1 MRVLIKVSIAVTLAL
16 SVIIASYA
24 AGFGTHWWLNKDNP
38 TAEEVEYFTVFWEA
52 WHILERDFYGQLPT
66 AQQMTYGAI
75 RGVLA
80 TLDDPYTTF
89 VEPKPR
95 RLEKDDL
102 RGSFGGIGAWVS
114 KREDGAIVLK
124 PMEGKPARRAG
135 ILEGDVVIKV
145 DDQEI
150 TPDMSLEDVILL
162 IRGPIGTLVKLTIS
176 RAGHP
181 EPLVFEITREKV
193 ETPTVTW
200 RLLDEDQGLGYV
212 SISLFTERTDKEL
225 ETALED
231 LKAKGATHLILDLRN
246 NSGGLLQTAINVA
259 SQFIPDGIVLYEQ
272 RRDQEEK
279 SYPVRRGGKATDIP
293 LVVLVNAGTASASE
307 IVAGAIQ
314 DSGRGIL
321 IGENTFGK
329 GSVQLVYDLSDQSSL
344 HVTVAH
350 WLTPNRHEI
359 TGNGLT
365 PDIVVPLTEED
376 RAQGKDPQ
384 LDRAIAYFN
393 TRAMHNS
400 WDREA
405 GNRDFAGIKEGAQAY
420 K

>member
-1 MRVLIKVSIAVTLAL
+1 MRILVKVSIAVILAF
-16 SVIIASYA
+16 SVMTASYA
-24 AGFGTHWWLNKDNP
+24 AGYGTHWWLNKDNP
-38 TAEEVEYFTVFWEA
+38 TAEEAEQFTVFWEA
-52 WHILERDFYGQLPT
+52 WQILGRDFYGQLPT

-75 RGVLA
+75 RGVLT
-80 TLDDPYTTF
+80 TLGDPYTIF

-95 RLEKDDL
+95 QLEKDDL

-124 PMEGKPARRAG
+124 PMEDKPAQRAG
-135 ILEGDVVIKV
+135 ILEGDVVTKV

-150 TPDMSLEDVILL
+150 TLDMPLEDVILL
-162 IRGPIGTLVKLTIS
+162 IRGPVGTVVKLTIS
-176 RAGHP
+176 RAGQP

-193 ETPTVTW
+193 ETPTVNW
-200 RLLDEDQGLGYV
+200 RLLDESRGLGYV
-212 SISLFTERTDKEL
+212 SISLFTERTNQEL
-225 ETALED
+225 ETALKE
-231 LKAKGATHLILDLRN
+231 LKAQEMTRLVLDLRN
-246 NSGGLLQTAINVA
+246 NSGGLLETSIDVS
-259 SQFIPDGIVLYEQ
+259 SQFIPDGIILYEQ
-272 RRDQEEK
+272 RRDQKEK
-279 SYPVRRGGKATDIP
+279 SYPVRGGGKATDIP

-321 IGENTFGK
+321 IGESTFGK

-350 WLTPNRHEI
+350 WFTPNRHEI

-376 RAQGKDPQ
+376 RAQNRDPQ
-384 LDRAIAYFN
+384 LDRAIAYFS
-393 TRAMHNS
+393 TNS
-400 WDREA
+400 TSR
-405 GNRDFAGIKEGAQAY
+405 
-420 K
+420 

>member
-1 MRVLIKVSIAVTLAL
+1 MRTLIKIFIALTLAF
-16 SVIIASYA
+16 SVMTVSYA
-24 AGFGTHWWLNKDNP
+24 AGYGTHWWLNKDNP
-38 TAEEVEYFTVFWEA
+38 TTEEIEPFTVFWEA
-52 WHILERDFYGQLPT
+52 WHILERDFYSQLPT

-75 RGVLA
+75 RGVLT
-80 TLDDPYTTF
+80 TLDDPYTIF

-124 PMEGKPARRAG
+124 PMEDKPAQRAG
-135 ILEGDVVIKV
+135 ILEGDVVTKV
-145 DDQEI
+145 DDQELA
-150 TPDMSLEDVILL
+150 PDMSLDDVILL
-162 IRGPIGTLVKLTIS
+162 IRGPIGSVVKLTIS
-176 RAGHP
+176 RAGNP

-200 RLLDEDQGLGYV
+200 RLLDEGRGLGYV
-212 SISLFTERTDKEL
+212 SISLFTERTNKEL
-225 ETALED
+225 EAALKD
-231 LKAKGATHLILDLRN
+231 LKAQGATRLILDLRN
-246 NSGGLLQTAINVA
+246 NSGGLLQTAIDVA
-259 SQFIPDGIVLYEQ
+259 GQFLSDGVVLYEQ

-279 SYPVRRGGKATDIP
+279 SYPVRPGGKATDIP

-314 DSGRGIL
+314 DSDRGIL
-321 IGENTFGK
+321 IGESTFGK
-329 GSVQLVYDLSDQSSL
+329 GSVQLVYDLSDESSL

-350 WLTPNRHEI
+350 WFTPNRHEI
-359 TGNGLT
+359 TGNGLA

-376 RAQGKDPQ
+376 HAQGKDPQ

-393 TRAMHNS
+393 TS
-400 WDREA
+400 GTE
-405 GNRDFAGIKEGAQAY
+405 E
-420 K
+420 

>member
-1 MRVLIKVSIAVTLAL
+1 MRALIRILIAVILAF
-16 SVIIASYA
+16 SVITASYA
-24 AGFGTHWWLNKDNP
+24 AGFGTHWWLNKDSP
-38 TAEEVEYFTVFWEA
+38 TTEEADHFTVFWEA
-52 WHILERDFYGQLPT
+52 WHLLERDFYGQLPT

-75 RGVLA
+75 RGVLT
-80 TLDDPYTTF
+80 TLDDPYTAF

-124 PMEGKPARRAG
+124 PMDDKPAQRVG
-135 ILEGDVVIKV
+135 ILEGDIVIQV

-150 TPDMSLEDVILL
+150 TSDMPLEDVILL
-162 IRGPIGTLVKLTIS
+162 IRGPVGSVVKLTIS
-176 RAGHP
+176 RADYP
-181 EPLVFEITREKV
+181 EPLVFETTREKV

-200 RLLDEDQGLGYV
+200 RLLDEGRGLGYV

-225 ETALED
+225 ETALKE
-231 LKAKGATHLILDLRN
+231 LNAQGITHLILDLRN
-246 NSGGLLQTAINVA
+246 NSGGLLQTSIDVA
-259 SQFIPDGIVLYEQ
+259 SQFLSDGLVLYEQ

-279 SYPVRRGGKATDIP
+279 SYSVRQGGKATDIP

-314 DSGRGIL
+314 DSDRGIL

-350 WLTPNRHEI
+350 WFTPNRHEI

-365 PDIVVPLTEED
+365 PNIVVPLTEED

-393 TRAMHNS
+393 TN
-400 WDREA
+400 DR
-405 GNRDFAGIKEGAQAY
+405 
-420 K
+420 

>member
-1 MRVLIKVSIAVTLAL
+1 MRTLVKVSIAIALAF
-16 SVIIASYA
+16 SVMTASYA
-24 AGFGTHWWLNKDNP
+24 AGYGTHWWLNNQDNP
-38 TAEEVEYFTVFWEA
+38 TTEEADQLAVFWEA
-52 WHILERDFYGQLPT
+52 WHILEKDFYGQLPT

-75 RGVLA
+75 RGVLT
-80 TLDDPYTTF
+80 TLSDPYTTF

-114 KREDGAIVLK
+114 KLEDGAIVLK
-124 PMEGKPARRAG
+124 PMEDKPAQRAG
-135 ILEGDVVIKV
+135 ILEGDVVIQV

-162 IRGPIGTLVKLTIS
+162 IRGPVGTVVKLTIS
-176 RAGHP
+176 RADYP

-193 ETPTVTW
+193 ETPTVAW
-200 RLLDEDQGLGYV
+200 RLLDEDGLGYV

-225 ETALED
+225 ETALQD
-231 LKAKGATHLILDLRN
+231 LKAQGATRLIVDLRN
-246 NSGGLLQTAINVA
+246 NSGGLLQTAIDVA
-259 SQFIPDGIVLYEQ
+259 SQFLPDGVVLYEQ

-307 IVAGAIQ
+307 IVAGAIR
-314 DSGRGIL
+314 DSDRGIL
-321 IGENTFGK
+321 VGESTFGK
-329 GSVQLVYDLSDQSSL
+329 GSVQLVYDLSDESSL

-350 WLTPNRHEI
+350 WFTPDRHEI
-359 TGNGLT
+359 TGNGLA

-384 LDRAIAYFN
+384 LDRAIAYFKQ
-393 TRAMHNS
+393 TDS
-400 WDREA
+400 
-405 GNRDFAGIKEGAQAY
+405 
-420 K
+420 

>member
-1 MRVLIKVSIAVTLAL
+1 MRTLIKVSIAVVLAF
-16 SVIIASYA
+16 SVITASYA
-24 AGFGTHWWLNKDNP
+24 AGYGTHWWLNKDNP
-38 TAEEVEYFTVFWEA
+38 TTEQADQLTVFWEA

-75 RGVLA
+75 RGVLT
-80 TLDDPYTTF
+80 TLGDPYTIF

-95 RLEKDDL
+95 QLEKDDL

-124 PMEGKPARRAG
+124 PMEDKPAQQAG
-135 ILEGDVVIKV
+135 ILEGDVVIQV

-150 TPDMSLEDVILL
+150 SPDMSLEDVILL
-162 IRGPIGTLVKLTIS
+162 IRGPVGSIVKLTIS
-176 RAGHP
+176 RADYP

-193 ETPTVTW
+193 ETPTVSW
-200 RLLDEDQGLGYV
+200 RLLDEGQGLGYV
-212 SISLFTERTDKEL
+212 SVSLFTERTNKEL
-225 ETALED
+225 DTALKD
-231 LKAKGATHLILDLRN
+231 LKAQEATRLILDLRN
-246 NSGGLLQTAINVA
+246 NSGGLLETSIDVA

-279 SYPVRRGGKATDIP
+279 SYPARRGGKATDIP

-321 IGENTFGK
+321 IGESTFGK

-350 WLTPNRHEI
+350 WFTPNRHEI

-365 PDIVVPLTEED
+365 PNIVVPLTEED
-376 RAQGKDPQ
+376 HAQDRDPQ

-393 TRAMHNS
+393 T
-400 WDREA
+400 DR
-405 GNRDFAGIKEGAQAY
+405 
-420 K
+420 

>member
-1 MRVLIKVSIAVTLAL
+1 MRTLIRVSIAFVLAF
-16 SVIIASYA
+16 SVITASYA
-24 AGFGTHWWLNKDNP
+24 AGYGTHWWLNKDTP
-38 TAEEVEYFTVFWEA
+38 TTEQADQFTVFWEA
-52 WHILERDFYGQLPT
+52 WHILEKDFYGQLPT

-75 RGVLA
+75 RGVLT
-80 TLDDPYTTF
+80 TLGDPYTIF

-124 PMEGKPARRAG
+124 PMEDKPAQQAG
-135 ILEGDVVIKV
+135 ILEGDVVIQV

-150 TPDMSLEDVILL
+150 SPDMSLEDVILF
-162 IRGPIGTLVKLTIS
+162 IRGPVGSMVKLTIS
-176 RAGHP
+176 RTDYP

-193 ETPTVTW
+193 ETPTVSW

-212 SISLFTERTDKEL
+212 SISLFTERTNDEL
-225 ETALED
+225 DTALKD
-231 LKAKGATHLILDLRN
+231 LKAQEATRLILDLRN
-246 NSGGLLQTAINVA
+246 NSGGLLETSIDVA

-279 SYPVRRGGKATDIP
+279 SYPARRGGKATDIP

-350 WLTPNRHEI
+350 WFTPDRHEI

-376 RAQGKDPQ
+376 HAQDRDPQ

-393 TRAMHNS
+393 T
-400 WDREA
+400 DR
-405 GNRDFAGIKEGAQAY
+405 
-420 K
+420 

>member
-1 MRVLIKVSIAVTLAL
+1 MRTLVKISIAVTLAL
-16 SVIIASYA
+16 SVVTASYA
-24 AGFGTHWWLNKDNP
+24 AGYGTHWWLNKDNNP
-38 TAEEVEYFTVFWEA
+38 TTEADHFTVFWEA
-52 WHILERDFYGQLPT
+52 WHIVEKDFYGQLPT

-75 RGVLA
+75 RGVLT
-80 TLDDPYTTF
+80 TLDDPYTIF

-124 PMEGKPARRAG
+124 PMEDKPAQRAG

-150 TPDMSLEDVILL
+150 TPDMPLDDVILL
-162 IRGPIGTLVKLTIS
+162 IRGPVGSVVKLTIS
-176 RAGHP
+176 RADYP

-193 ETPTVTW
+193 ETPTVNW
-200 RLLDEDQGLGYV
+200 RLLDEGQGLGYV

-225 ETALED
+225 EIALKD
-231 LKAKGATHLILDLRN
+231 LKAQGATRLILDLRN
-246 NSGGLLQTAINVA
+246 NSGGLLQTAIDVA
-259 SQFIPDGIVLYEQ
+259 SQFLSDGVVLYEQ
-272 RRDQEEK
+272 RRDQEEQ
-279 SYPVRRGGKATDIP
+279 SYPVRRGGNATDIP
-293 LVVLVNAGTASASE
+293 PVVLINAGTASASE

-314 DSGRGIL
+314 DSGRGVL
-321 IGENTFGK
+321 IGESTFGK

-350 WLTPNRHEI
+350 WFTPNRHEI
-359 TGNGLT
+359 TGNGLS
-365 PDIVVPLTEED
+365 PDIVVTLTEED
-376 RAQGKDPQ
+376 HAQAKDTQ

-393 TRAMHNS
+393 DNA
-400 WDREA
+400 
-405 GNRDFAGIKEGAQAY
+405 K
-420 K
+420 

>member
-1 MRVLIKVSIAVTLAL
+1 MRTLIKVSIAIVLTF
-16 SVIIASYA
+16 SVITASYA
-24 AGFGTHWWLNKDNP
+24 AGYGTHWWLSKDNP
-38 TAEEVEYFTVFWEA
+38 TTEQADQFTVFWEA
-52 WHILERDFYGQLPT
+52 WHILEKDFYGQLPT

-75 RGVLA
+75 RGVLT
-80 TLDDPYTTF
+80 TLDDPYTIF

-95 RLEKDDL
+95 QLERDDL

-124 PMEGKPARRAG
+124 PMEDKPAQRAG
-135 ILEGDVVIKV
+135 ILEGDVVIQV

-150 TPDMSLEDVILL
+150 TPDMPLEDVILL
-162 IRGPIGTLVKLTIS
+162 IRGPVGSVVKLTIS
-176 RAGHP
+176 RADYP

-193 ETPTVTW
+193 ETPTVSW
-200 RLLDEDQGLGYV
+200 RLLDEGQGLGYV
-212 SISLFTERTDKEL
+212 SISLFSERTNEEL
-225 ETALED
+225 ETALKD
-231 LKAKGATHLILDLRN
+231 LKAQEATRLILDLRN
-246 NSGGLLQTAINVA
+246 NSGGLLETSIDVA

-279 SYPVRRGGKATDIP
+279 SYPARRGGKATDIP

-314 DSGRGIL
+314 GSGRGIL
-321 IGENTFGK
+321 IGESTFGK

-350 WLTPNRHEI
+350 WFTPNQHEI

-365 PDIVVPLTEED
+365 PDIVVQLTEED
-376 RAQGKDPQ
+376 HAQDRDPQ

-393 TRAMHNS
+393 T
-400 WDREA
+400 E
-405 GNRDFAGIKEGAQAY
+405 
-420 K
+420 

>member
-1 MRVLIKVSIAVTLAL
+1 MRTLIKISIAVVLAF
-16 SVIIASYA
+16 SVITVSYA
-24 AGFGTHWWLNKDNP
+24 AGYGTHWWLNKDNP
-38 TAEEVEYFTVFWEA
+38 TTEQADQFTVFWEA
-52 WHILERDFYGQLPT
+52 WHILEKDFYGQLPT

-75 RGVLA
+75 RGVLT
-80 TLDDPYTTF
+80 TLDDPYTIF

-95 RLEKDDL
+95 RLERDDL

-124 PMEGKPARRAG
+124 PMEDKPAQRAG
-135 ILEGDVVIKV
+135 ILEGDVVIQV

-162 IRGPIGTLVKLTIS
+162 IRGPVGSMVKLTIS
-176 RAGHP
+176 RADYP

-193 ETPTVTW
+193 DTPTVSW
-200 RLLDEDQGLGYV
+200 RLLDEGQGLGYV

-225 ETALED
+225 ETALKD
-231 LKAKGATHLILDLRN
+231 LKAQEATRLILDLRN
-246 NSGGLLQTAINVA
+246 NSGGLLETSINVA

-279 SYPVRRGGKATDIP
+279 SYPARRGGKATDIP

-321 IGENTFGK
+321 IGESTFGK
-329 GSVQLVYDLSDQSSL
+329 GSVQLVYDLGDQSSL

-350 WLTPNRHEI
+350 WFTPNRHEI

-376 RAQGKDPQ
+376 HAQDRDPQ
-384 LDRAIAYFN
+384 LDRAVAYFN
-393 TRAMHNS
+393 T
-400 WDREA
+400 DR
-405 GNRDFAGIKEGAQAY
+405 
-420 K
+420 

>member
-1 MRVLIKVSIAVTLAL
+1 MRTLIKISIAIVLAF
-16 SVIIASYA
+16 SVMTASYA
-24 AGFGTHWWLNKDNP
+24 AGYGTHWWLNNQDSP
-38 TAEEVEYFTVFWEA
+38 TTEEAGQFTVFWEA
-52 WHILERDFYGQLPT
+52 WHILEKDFYDQLPT
-66 AQQMTYGAI
+66 AEQMTYGAI

-80 TLDDPYTTF
+80 TLGDPYTIF

-95 RLEKDDL
+95 RLERDDL

-124 PMEGKPARRAG
+124 PMEDKPAQRAG
-135 ILEGDVVIKV
+135 ILEGDVVTQV

-162 IRGPIGTLVKLTIS
+162 IRGPIGSVVKLTIS

-181 EPLVFEITREKV
+181 ESLVFEIAREKV

-200 RLLDEDQGLGYV
+200 RLLDEGQGLGYV

-225 ETALED
+225 VTALKD
-231 LKAKGATHLILDLRN
+231 LEAQGATRLILDLRN
-246 NSGGLLQTAINVA
+246 NNGGLLQTAIDVT
-259 SQFIPDGIVLYEQ
+259 SQFLSDGVVLYEQ

-279 SYPVRRGGKATDIP
+279 SYSVQRGGKATDTP

-314 DSGRGIL
+314 DSGRGVL
-321 IGENTFGK
+321 IGESTFGK

-350 WLTPNRHEI
+350 WFTPNRHEI

-365 PDIVVPLTEED
+365 PDFVVPLTEED

-393 TRAMHNS
+393 TSR
-400 WDREA
+400 
-405 GNRDFAGIKEGAQAY
+405 
-420 K
+420 

>member
-1 MRVLIKVSIAVTLAL
+1 MRTLIKVSIAVVLAF
-16 SVIIASYA
+16 SVITASYA
-24 AGFGTHWWLNKDNP
+24 AGYGTHWWLNKDNP
-38 TAEEVEYFTVFWEA
+38 TTEQADQFTVFWEA
-52 WHILERDFYGQLPT
+52 WHILEKDFYGQLPT

-75 RGVLA
+75 RGVLT
-80 TLDDPYTTF
+80 TLGDPYTIF

-95 RLEKDDL
+95 QLEKDDL

-124 PMEGKPARRAG
+124 PMEDKPAQRAG
-135 ILEGDVVIKV
+135 ILEGDVVIQV

-150 TPDMSLEDVILL
+150 TPDMSLEDMILL
-162 IRGPIGTLVKLTIS
+162 IRGPVGSMVKLTIS
-176 RAGHP
+176 RADYP

-193 ETPTVTW
+193 DTPTVSW
-200 RLLDEDQGLGYV
+200 RLLDEGQGLGYV
-212 SISLFTERTDKEL
+212 SISLFTERTNEEL
-225 ETALED
+225 ETALKD
-231 LKAKGATHLILDLRN
+231 LKAQEATRLILDLRN
-246 NSGGLLQTAINVA
+246 NSGGLLETSIDVA

-279 SYPVRRGGKATDIP
+279 SYPARRGGEATDIS

-321 IGENTFGK
+321 IGESTFGK

-350 WLTPNRHEI
+350 WFTPNRHEI

-376 RAQGKDPQ
+376 HAQDRDPQ

-393 TRAMHNS
+393 I
-400 WDREA
+400 DR
-405 GNRDFAGIKEGAQAY
+405 
-420 K
+420 

>member
-1 MRVLIKVSIAVTLAL
+1 MRTLIKISIALAL
-16 SVIIASYA
+16 AFSVITASYA
-24 AGFGTHWWLNKDNP
+24 AGYGTHWWLNKDSP
-38 TAEEVEYFTVFWEA
+38 TTEEIEHFTVFWEA
-52 WHILERDFYGQLPT
+52 WHILEKDFYSQLPT

-80 TLDDPYTTF
+80 TLNDPYTIF

-114 KREDGAIVLK
+114 KHEDGAIVLK
-124 PMEGKPARRAG
+124 PMEDKPAQRAG

-145 DDQEI
+145 DDQEV

-162 IRGPIGTLVKLTIS
+162 IRGPIGSVVRLTIS

-181 EPLVFEITREKV
+181 ESLVFEITREKV

-200 RLLDEDQGLGYV
+200 RLLDESRGLGYI

-225 ETALED
+225 ETALKD
-231 LKAKGATHLILDLRN
+231 LKTQGATHLIVDLRSN
-246 NSGGLLQTAINVA
+246 NGGLLETAIDVT
-259 SQFIPDGIVLYEQ
+259 SQFLSDGIVLYEQ

-314 DSGRGIL
+314 DSDRGIL
-321 IGENTFGK
+321 IGESTFGK

-350 WLTPNRHEI
+350 WFTPKRHEI

-384 LDRAIAYFN
+384 LERAIAYFN
-393 TRAMHNS
+393 N
-400 WDREA
+400 
-405 GNRDFAGIKEGAQAY
+405 
-420 K
+420 

>member
-1 MRVLIKVSIAVTLAL
+1 MRTLMKVFIAVMLAL
-16 SVIIASYA
+16 SVVTASYA
-24 AGFGTHWWLNKDNP
+24 AGFGTHWWLNKDSP
-38 TAEEVEYFTVFWEA
+38 TTEEADQFTVFWEA
-52 WHILERDFYGQLPT
+52 WHLLEKDFYGQLPT
-66 AQQMTYGAI
+66 AQQMTYAAI

-80 TLDDPYTTF
+80 TLGDPYTIF

-95 RLEKDDL
+95 QLEKDDL

-114 KREDGAIVLK
+114 KGEDGAIVLK
-124 PMEGKPARRAG
+124 PMEDKPAQRAG

-150 TPDMSLEDVILL
+150 TPDMPLDDVILL
-162 IRGPIGTLVKLTIS
+162 IRGPVGSVVKLTIS
-176 RAGHP
+176 RAAYP

-193 ETPTVTW
+193 ETPTVNW
-200 RLLDEDQGLGYV
+200 RLLDEGQGLGYV

-225 ETALED
+225 ETALKD
-231 LKAKGATHLILDLRN
+231 LKAQGATRLILDLRN
-246 NSGGLLQTAINVA
+246 NSGGLLQTAIDVA
-259 SQFIPDGIVLYEQ
+259 SQFLSDGVVLYEQ

-279 SYPVRRGGKATDIP
+279 SYPVRRGGNATDIP

-314 DSGRGIL
+314 DSGRGVL
-321 IGENTFGK
+321 IGESTFGK

-350 WLTPNRHEI
+350 WFTPNRHEI
-359 TGNGLT
+359 TGNGLS
-365 PDIVVPLTEED
+365 PDIVVTLTEED
-376 RAQGKDPQ
+376 HAQAKDTQ

-393 TRAMHNS
+393 DNA
-400 WDREA
+400 
-405 GNRDFAGIKEGAQAY
+405 K
-420 K
+420 

>member
-1 MRVLIKVSIAVTLAL
+1 MRTLVKISIAVILAF
-16 SVIIASYA
+16 SVITGSYA
-24 AGFGTHWWLNKDNP
+24 AGYGTHWWLNNQDRP
-38 TAEEVEYFTVFWEA
+38 TTEEADHFTVFWEA
-52 WHILERDFYGQLPT
+52 WHILEKDFYGQLPT

-75 RGVLA
+75 RGVLT

-95 RLEKDDL
+95 QLEKDDL

-124 PMEGKPARRAG
+124 PMEDKPAQRAG
-135 ILEGDVVIKV
+135 VLEGDIAIQV

-150 TPDMSLEDVILL
+150 TPDMPLEDVILL
-162 IRGPIGTLVKLTIS
+162 IRGPVGSVVTLTIS
-176 RAGHP
+176 RTGHP

-200 RLLDEDQGLGYV
+200 RLLDEGQGLGYV

-225 ETALED
+225 EAALKD
-231 LKAKGATHLILDLRN
+231 LKAQGATRLILDLRN
-246 NSGGLLQTAINVA
+246 NSGGLLQTAIDVA
-259 SQFIPDGIVLYEQ
+259 SQFLPDGIVLYEQ
-272 RRDQEEK
+272 RRDQQEEK
-279 SYPVRRGGKATDIP
+279 SYPVRRGGEATDIP

-314 DSGRGIL
+314 DLGRGVL
-321 IGENTFGK
+321 VGESTFGK

-350 WLTPNRHEI
+350 WFTPDRHQI
-359 TGNGLT
+359 TGNGLA
-365 PDIVVPLTEED
+365 PDIVVQLTEED

-384 LDRAIAYFN
+384 LDGAIAYFN
-393 TRAMHNS
+393 N
-400 WDREA
+400 
-405 GNRDFAGIKEGAQAY
+405 N
-420 K
+420 

>member
-1 MRVLIKVSIAVTLAL
+1 MRTLIKVSIAVVLAF
-16 SVIIASYA
+16 SVITASYA

-38 TAEEVEYFTVFWEA
+38 TTGQADQFTVFWEA
-52 WHILERDFYGQLPT
+52 WHILEGDFYGQLPT

-75 RGVLA
+75 RGVLS
-80 TLDDPYTTF
+80 TLDDPYTIF
-89 VEPKPR
+89 VEPEPR

-124 PMEGKPARRAG
+124 PMEDKPAQRAG
-135 ILEGDVVIKV
+135 ILEGDVVIQV

-162 IRGPIGTLVKLTIS
+162 IRGPVGSVIRLTIS
-176 RAGHP
+176 RADYP

-193 ETPTVTW
+193 ETPTVSW
-200 RLLDEDQGLGYV
+200 RLLDEGRGLGYV
-212 SISLFTERTDKEL
+212 SVSLFTERTNEELEMALKEL
-225 ETALED
+225 
-231 LKAKGATHLILDLRN
+231 KAQEVTRLVLDLRN
-246 NSGGLLQTAINVA
+246 NSGGLLETSIDVA
-259 SQFIPDGIVLYEQ
+259 SQFIPDGVVLYEQ

-279 SYPVRRGGKATDIP
+279 SYPARRGGKATDIP

-321 IGENTFGK
+321 IGESTFGK

-350 WLTPNRHEI
+350 WFTPNRHEI

-376 RAQGKDPQ
+376 RAQDRDPQ

-393 TRAMHNS
+393 T
-400 WDREA
+400 DR
-405 GNRDFAGIKEGAQAY
+405 
-420 K
+420 

>member
-1 MRVLIKVSIAVTLAL
+1 MRALIRILIAVILAF
-16 SVIIASYA
+16 SVITASYA
-24 AGFGTHWWLNKDNP
+24 AGFGTHWWLNKDSP
-38 TAEEVEYFTVFWEA
+38 TTEEADHFTVFWEA
-52 WHILERDFYGQLPT
+52 WHLLERDFYGQLPT
-66 AQQMTYGAI
+66 PQQLTYGAI
-75 RGVLA
+75 RGVLT

-114 KREDGAIVLK
+114 KLEDGAIVLK
-124 PMEGKPARRAG
+124 PMDDKPAQRVG
-135 ILEGDVVIKV
+135 ILEGDIVIQV

-162 IRGPIGTLVKLTIS
+162 IRGPVGSVVKLTIS
-176 RAGHP
+176 RADYP

-200 RLLDEDQGLGYV
+200 RLLDEGRGLGYV

-225 ETALED
+225 ETALKE
-231 LKAKGATHLILDLRN
+231 LNAQGITHLVLDLRN
-246 NSGGLLQTAINVA
+246 NSGGLLQTAIDVA
-259 SQFIPDGIVLYEQ
+259 SQFLPDGLVLYEQ

-279 SYPVRRGGKATDIP
+279 SYSVRQGGKATDIP

-314 DSGRGIL
+314 DSDRGIL
-321 IGENTFGK
+321 VGENTFGK

-350 WLTPNRHEI
+350 WFTPNRHEI

-384 LDRAIAYFN
+384 LDRAITYFN
-393 TRAMHNS
+393 TNDS
-400 WDREA
+400 
-405 GNRDFAGIKEGAQAY
+405 
-420 K
+420 

>member
-1 MRVLIKVSIAVTLAL
+1 MRTLVKILIALTLAL
-16 SVIIASYA
+16 SMMTASYA
-24 AGFGTHWWLNKDNP
+24 AGFGTHWWLNKQDCP
-38 TAEEVEYFTVFWEA
+38 TTGETDQFAVFWEA
-52 WHILERDFYGQLPT
+52 WHILERDFYSQLPT

-80 TLDDPYTTF
+80 TLDDPYTIF

-95 RLEKDDL
+95 RLERDDL
-102 RGSFGGIGAWVS
+102 RGSFGVIGAWVS
-114 KREDGAIVLK
+114 KHEDGAIVLK
-124 PMEGKPARRAG
+124 PMEDKPAQRAG
-135 ILEGDVVIKV
+135 ILEGDAVIQV

-162 IRGPIGTLVKLTIS
+162 IRGPVGSVVKLTIS
-176 RAGHP
+176 RAGHS

-200 RLLDEDQGLGYV
+200 RLLDEGQGLAYV

-225 ETALED
+225 VTALED
-231 LKAKGATHLILDLRN
+231 LKAQGATRLILDLRN
-246 NSGGLLQTAINVA
+246 NNGGLLQTAIDVT
-259 SQFIPDGIVLYEQ
+259 SQFLSDGVVLHEQ

-279 SYPVRRGGKATDIP
+279 SYPVRRGGKATDTP

-314 DSGRGIL
+314 DSGRGVL
-321 IGENTFGK
+321 IGESTFGK

-350 WLTPNRHEI
+350 WFTPNRYEI

-365 PDIVVPLTEED
+365 PDFVVPLTEED

-393 TRAMHNS
+393 TDQFVAQFLSRWS
-400 WDREA
+400 EGRVRERERQVR
-405 GNRDFAGIKEGAQAY
+405 GC
-420 K
+420 

>member
-1 MRVLIKVSIAVTLAL
+1 MRTFVKILIAVTLAL
-16 SVIIASYA
+16 SVITASYA
-24 AGFGTHWWLNKDNP
+24 AGFGTHWWLNKDSP
-38 TAEEVEYFTVFWEA
+38 TTEEAGQFTVFWEA
-52 WHILERDFYGQLPT
+52 WHILEKDFYSQLPT

-75 RGVLA
+75 RGVLT
-80 TLDDPYTTF
+80 TLDDPYTIF

-95 RLEKDDL
+95 RLERDDL

-124 PMEGKPARRAG
+124 PMEDKPAQRAG
-135 ILEGDVVIKV
+135 VLDGDVVIKV

-150 TPDMSLEDVILL
+150 TPDMSLDDVILL
-162 IRGPIGTLVKLTIS
+162 IRGPVGAVVRLTIS
-176 RAGHP
+176 RAGYP
-181 EPLVFEITREKV
+181 EPLVLEITREKV

-200 RLLDEDQGLGYV
+200 RLLDEEGLGYI
-212 SISLFTERTDKEL
+212 SISLFTERTNEEL
-225 ETALED
+225 ETALKD
-231 LKAKGATHLILDLRN
+231 LKAQGITHLILDLRN
-246 NSGGLLQTAINVA
+246 NSGGLLETSINVA
-259 SQFIPDGIVLYEQ
+259 SQFLSDGVVLYEQ

-314 DSGRGIL
+314 DSGRGVL
-321 IGENTFGK
+321 IGESTFGK

-350 WLTPNRHEI
+350 WFTPGRHEI

-365 PDIVVPLTEED
+365 PDTVVPLTEED

-384 LDRAIAYFN
+384 LDHAIVYFSTN
-393 TRAMHNS
+393 NA
-400 WDREA
+400 
-405 GNRDFAGIKEGAQAY
+405 EG

>member
-1 MRVLIKVSIAVTLAL
+1 MRTLVKIFIALTLVF
-16 SVIIASYA
+16 SVITASYA
-24 AGFGTHWWLNKDNP
+24 AGFGTHWWLNNNQDCP
-38 TAEEVEYFTVFWEA
+38 TVEEVDHFAVFWEA
-52 WHILERDFYGQLPT
+52 WHLLEKDFYGQLPP

-75 RGVLA
+75 RGVLT
-80 TLDDPYTTF
+80 TLDDPYTIF

-95 RLEKDDL
+95 QLEKDDL

-114 KREDGAIVLK
+114 KHEDGAIVLK
-124 PMEGKPARRAG
+124 PMEDKPAQRAG

-150 TPDMSLEDVILL
+150 TPDMPLDDVILL
-162 IRGPIGTLVKLTIS
+162 IRGPIGSVVKLTIS

-181 EPLVFEITREKV
+181 EPLVFEIIREKV
-193 ETPTVTW
+193 ETPTVAW
-200 RLLDEDQGLGYV
+200 RLLDKDQELGYV
-212 SISLFTERTDKEL
+212 SISLFTERTNKEL
-225 ETALED
+225 DAALKD
-231 LKAKGATHLILDLRN
+231 LKAQGTTRLILDLRN
-246 NSGGLLQTAINVA
+246 NSGGLLETAIDVS
-259 SQFIPDGIVLYEQ
+259 SQFISDGVVLYEQ

-279 SYPVRRGGKATDIP
+279 PYPARRGGKATDIS

-321 IGENTFGK
+321 IGESTFGK

-350 WLTPNRHEI
+350 WFTPNRHEI
-359 TGNGLT
+359 TGNGLS

-376 RAQGKDPQ
+376 RTQGRDPQ
-384 LDRAIAYFN
+384 LDHAIAHFN
-393 TRAMHNS
+393 TN
-400 WDREA
+400 
-405 GNRDFAGIKEGAQAY
+405 
-420 K
+420 

>member
-1 MRVLIKVSIAVTLAL
+1 MRTLIKVSIAVVLAF
-16 SVIIASYA
+16 SVITASYA
-24 AGFGTHWWLNKDNP
+24 AGYGTHWWLNKDNP
-38 TAEEVEYFTVFWEA
+38 TTEQADQLTVFWEA

-75 RGVLA
+75 RGVLT
-80 TLDDPYTTF
+80 TLGDPYTIF

-95 RLEKDDL
+95 QLEKDDL

-114 KREDGAIVLK
+114 KREDGAIFLK
-124 PMEGKPARRAG
+124 PMEDKPAQRAG
-135 ILEGDVVIKV
+135 ILEGDVVIQV

-150 TPDMSLEDVILL
+150 SPGMPLEDVILL
-162 IRGPIGTLVKLTIS
+162 IRGPIGSKVKLTIS
-176 RAGHP
+176 RADYP

-193 ETPTVTW
+193 ETPTVSW
-200 RLLDEDQGLGYV
+200 RFLDEGQGLGYV
-212 SISLFTERTDKEL
+212 SISLFTERTNKEL
-225 ETALED
+225 ETALKD
-231 LKAKGATHLILDLRN
+231 LKAQEATHLILDLRN
-246 NSGGLLQTAINVA
+246 NSGGLLETSIDVA

-272 RRDQEEK
+272 RRGQQEEK
-279 SYPVRRGGKATDIP
+279 SYPARRGGKATDIP

-350 WLTPNRHEI
+350 WFTPDRHEI

-376 RAQGKDPQ
+376 HAQDRDPQ

-393 TRAMHNS
+393 T
-400 WDREA
+400 DR
-405 GNRDFAGIKEGAQAY
+405 
-420 K
+420 

>member
-1 MRVLIKVSIAVTLAL
+1 MRTLIKISIAFALAF
-16 SVIIASYA
+16 SVMTASYA
-24 AGFGTHWWLNKDNP
+24 AGYGTHWWLNKDNNP
-38 TAEEVEYFTVFWEA
+38 TTEEADHFTVFWEA
-52 WHILERDFYGQLPT
+52 WHILEEDFYSQLPT

-75 RGVLA
+75 RGVLT
-80 TLDDPYTTF
+80 TLDDPYTVF

-114 KREDGAIVLK
+114 KREDGAIALK
-124 PMEGKPARRAG
+124 PMEDKPAQRAG
-135 ILEGDVVIKV
+135 ILEGDVVIQV

-150 TPDMSLEDVILL
+150 TPDMPLEDVILL
-162 IRGPIGTLVKLTIS
+162 IRGPIGTVVKLTIS

-200 RLLDEDQGLGYV
+200 RLLDEGQGLGYV

-225 ETALED
+225 ETALKD
-231 LKAKGATHLILDLRN
+231 LKTQGATHLILDLRN
-246 NSGGLLQTAINVA
+246 NSGGLLETAVDVA
-259 SQFIPDGIVLYEQ
+259 SQFIPDGIILYEQ

-307 IVAGAIQ
+307 IVAGAVQ
-314 DSGRGIL
+314 DSERGIL
-321 IGENTFGK
+321 IGESTFGK

-350 WLTPNRHEI
+350 WFTPNRHQI

-365 PDIVVPLTEED
+365 PDIVVQLTEED
-376 RAQGKDPQ
+376 RAQDKDPQ

-393 TRAMHNS
+393 T
-400 WDREA
+400 
-405 GNRDFAGIKEGAQAY
+405 NR
-420 K
+420 

>member
-1 MRVLIKVSIAVTLAL
+1 MRTLVKIFIAVTLAL
-16 SVIIASYA
+16 SVMTASYA
-24 AGFGTHWWLNKDNP
+24 AGFGTHWWLNKDSP
-38 TAEEVEYFTVFWEA
+38 TTEEADQFTVFWEA
-52 WHILERDFYGQLPT
+52 WHLLERDFYGQLPT
-66 AQQMTYGAI
+66 FQQMTYGAI
-75 RGVLA
+75 RGVLT
-80 TLDDPYTTF
+80 TLDDPYTIF

-95 RLEKDDL
+95 QLEKDDL

-124 PMEGKPARRAG
+124 PMEDKPAQRAG
-135 ILEGDVVIKV
+135 IVEGDVVIKV

-150 TPDMSLEDVILL
+150 TPDMPLEDVILL
-162 IRGPIGTLVKLTIS
+162 IRGPVGSVVKLTIS
-176 RAGHP
+176 RAGYL

-193 ETPTVTW
+193 DTPTVTW
-200 RLLDEDQGLGYV
+200 RLLEEGQGLGYI
-212 SISLFTERTDKEL
+212 SDSLFTERTNEEL
-225 ETALED
+225 ETALKE
-231 LKAKGATHLILDLRN
+231 LNAQGATRMILDLRN
-246 NSGGLLQTAINVA
+246 NSGGLLQTAIDVA
-259 SQFIPDGIVLYEQ
+259 SQFLSDGVVLYEQ

-279 SYPVRRGGKATDIP
+279 SYPVQGGGKATDIP

-314 DSGRGIL
+314 DSDRGVL

-344 HVTVAH
+344 HVTVAQ
-350 WLTPNRHEI
+350 WFTPNRHEI

-365 PDIVVPLTEED
+365 PDIIVPLTEED

-393 TRAMHNS
+393 T
-400 WDREA
+400 
-405 GNRDFAGIKEGAQAY
+405 NR
-420 K
+420 

>member
-1 MRVLIKVSIAVTLAL
+1 MRTLVKISIAVALAF
-16 SVIIASYA
+16 SVITASYA
-24 AGFGTHWWLNKDNP
+24 AGYGTHWWLNNQDCP
-38 TAEEVEYFTVFWEA
+38 TTEEADHFTVFWEA
-52 WHILERDFYGQLPT
+52 WHILEKDFYGQLPT

-75 RGVLA
+75 RGVLT
-80 TLDDPYTTF
+80 TLDDPYTIF

-124 PMEGKPARRAG
+124 PMEDKPAQRAG

-150 TPDMSLEDVILL
+150 TPDMPLEDVILL
-162 IRGPIGTLVKLTIS
+162 IRGPIGSTVKLTIS
-176 RAGHP
+176 RADHS

-200 RLLDEDQGLGYV
+200 RILDESQGLGYV
-212 SISLFTERTDKEL
+212 SISLFTERTNKEL
-225 ETALED
+225 ETALKD
-231 LKAKGATHLILDLRN
+231 LKTQGTTRLILDLRN
-246 NSGGLLQTAINVA
+246 NSGGLLETAIDVA

-272 RRDQEEK
+272 RRGQEEK

-293 LVVLVNAGTASASE
+293 LVILVNAGTASASE

-321 IGENTFGK
+321 IGESTFGK

-350 WLTPNRHEI
+350 WLTPNRHQI

-376 RAQGKDPQ
+376 RVQGKDPQ

-393 TRAMHNS
+393 T
-400 WDREA
+400 
-405 GNRDFAGIKEGAQAY
+405 AQNTE
-420 K
+420 

>member
-1 MRVLIKVSIAVTLAL
+1 MRTLIKVSIAVVLAF
-16 SVIIASYA
+16 SVITASYA
-24 AGFGTHWWLNKDNP
+24 AGYGTHWWLNKDNP
-38 TAEEVEYFTVFWEA
+38 TTEQADQFTVFWEA
-52 WHILERDFYGQLPT
+52 WHILEKDFYGQLPT

-75 RGVLA
+75 RGVLT
-80 TLDDPYTTF
+80 TLGDPYTIF

-95 RLEKDDL
+95 QLEKDDL

-124 PMEGKPARRAG
+124 PMEDKPAQRAG
-135 ILEGDVVIKV
+135 VLEGDVVIQV
-145 DDQEI
+145 DDREI

-162 IRGPIGTLVKLTIS
+162 IRGPVGSMVKLTIS
-176 RAGHP
+176 RADHP
-181 EPLVFEITREKV
+181 GPLVFEITREKV
-193 ETPTVTW
+193 ETPTVSW
-200 RLLDEDQGLGYV
+200 RFLDEGQGLGYV
-212 SISLFTERTDKEL
+212 SISLFTERTNKEL
-225 ETALED
+225 ETALKE
-231 LKAKGATHLILDLRN
+231 LEAQEMSRLILDLRN
-246 NSGGLLQTAINVA
+246 NSGGLLETSIDVA

-279 SYPVRRGGKATDIP
+279 SYPARRGGKATDIP

-321 IGENTFGK
+321 IGESTFGK

-350 WLTPNRHEI
+350 WFTPNRHEI

-365 PDIVVPLTEED
+365 PNIVVPLTEED
-376 RAQGKDPQ
+376 HAQDRDPQ

-393 TRAMHNS
+393 T
-400 WDREA
+400 DR
-405 GNRDFAGIKEGAQAY
+405 
-420 K
+420 

>member
-1 MRVLIKVSIAVTLAL
+1 MRTLIKVSIAVVLAF
-16 SVIIASYA
+16 SVITASYA
-24 AGFGTHWWLNKDNP
+24 AGYGTHWWLNKDNP
-38 TAEEVEYFTVFWEA
+38 TTEQADQFTVFWEA
-52 WHILERDFYGQLPT
+52 WHILEKDFYGQLPT

-75 RGVLA
+75 RGVLT
-80 TLDDPYTTF
+80 TLDDPYTIF

-95 RLEKDDL
+95 QLERDDL

-114 KREDGAIVLK
+114 KREDGAIILK
-124 PMEGKPARRAG
+124 PMEDKPAQRAG
-135 ILEGDVVIKV
+135 ILEGDVVIQV

-162 IRGPIGTLVKLTIS
+162 IRGPVGSMVKLTIS
-176 RAGHP
+176 RADYP

-193 ETPTVTW
+193 ETPTVSW

-212 SISLFTERTDKEL
+212 SISLFTERTNEEL
-225 ETALED
+225 ETALKD
-231 LKAKGATHLILDLRN
+231 LKAQDATRLILDLRN
-246 NSGGLLQTAINVA
+246 NSGGLLETSIDVA

-279 SYPVRRGGKATDIP
+279 SYPARRGGKATDIP

-321 IGENTFGK
+321 IGESTFGK

-344 HVTVAH
+344 HVTVAN
-350 WLTPNRHEI
+350 WFTPNRHEI

-365 PDIVVPLTEED
+365 PDIVVQLTEED
-376 RAQGKDPQ
+376 HAQDRDPQ

-393 TRAMHNS
+393 T
-400 WDREA
+400 
-405 GNRDFAGIKEGAQAY
+405 G
-420 K
+420 

>member
-1 MRVLIKVSIAVTLAL
+1 MRTLIKISIAFVLAF
-16 SVIIASYA
+16 SVITASYA
-24 AGFGTHWWLNKDNP
+24 AGYGTHWWLNKDNP
-38 TAEEVEYFTVFWEA
+38 TTEQADQFTVFWEA
-52 WHILERDFYGQLPT
+52 WHILEQDFYGQLPT

-75 RGVLA
+75 RGVLT
-80 TLDDPYTTF
+80 TLDDPYTIF

-124 PMEGKPARRAG
+124 PMEDKPAQRAG
-135 ILEGDVVIKV
+135 ILEGDVVIQV

-150 TPDMSLEDVILL
+150 TPDMPLEDVILL
-162 IRGPIGTLVKLTIS
+162 IRGPVGSVIKLTIS
-176 RAGHP
+176 RADYP

-193 ETPTVTW
+193 ETPTVSW
-200 RLLDEDQGLGYV
+200 RLLDEGRGLGYV
-212 SISLFTERTDKEL
+212 SVSLFTERTNEEL
-225 ETALED
+225 ETALKE
-231 LKAKGATHLILDLRN
+231 LKAQEVTRLILDLRN
-246 NSGGLLQTAINVA
+246 NSGGLLETAIDVA
-259 SQFIPDGIVLYEQ
+259 SQFLADGVVLYEQ

-279 SYPVRRGGKATDIP
+279 SYPARRGGKATDIP

-321 IGENTFGK
+321 IGESTFGK

-350 WLTPNRHEI
+350 WFTPNRHQI

-376 RAQGKDPQ
+376 RAQDRDPQ

-393 TRAMHNS
+393 T
-400 WDREA
+400 DR
-405 GNRDFAGIKEGAQAY
+405 
-420 K
+420 

>member
-1 MRVLIKVSIAVTLAL
+1 MRTLVKVSIAIALAF
-16 SVIIASYA
+16 SVMTASYA
-24 AGFGTHWWLNKDNP
+24 AGYGTHWWLNNQDSP
-38 TAEEVEYFTVFWEA
+38 ATEEADQFTVFWEA
-52 WHILERDFYGQLPT
+52 WHILEKDFYGQLPT

-75 RGVLA
+75 RGVLT
-80 TLDDPYTTF
+80 TLDDPYTAF

-124 PMEGKPARRAG
+124 PMEDKPAQRAG
-135 ILEGDVVIKV
+135 ILEGDVVIQV

-162 IRGPIGTLVKLTIS
+162 IRGPVGTVVKLTIS
-176 RAGHP
+176 RAGYP

-193 ETPTVTW
+193 ETPTVAW
-200 RLLDEDQGLGYV
+200 RLLDEDGLGYV

-225 ETALED
+225 ETALQD
-231 LKAKGATHLILDLRN
+231 LKAQGATRLILDLRN
-246 NSGGLLQTAINVA
+246 NSGGLLQTAIDVA
-259 SQFIPDGIVLYEQ
+259 SQFLPDGVVLYEQ

-279 SYPVRRGGKATDIP
+279 FYPVRRGGKATDIP

-307 IVAGAIQ
+307 IVAGAIR
-314 DSGRGIL
+314 DSDRGIL
-321 IGENTFGK
+321 VGESTFGK
-329 GSVQLVYDLSDQSSL
+329 GSVQLVYDLSDESSL

-350 WLTPNRHEI
+350 WFTPDRHEI
-359 TGNGLT
+359 TGNGLA

-376 RAQGKDPQ
+376 RTQGKDPQ
-384 LDRAIAYFN
+384 LDRAIAYFKQ
-393 TRAMHNS
+393 TDS
-400 WDREA
+400 
-405 GNRDFAGIKEGAQAY
+405 
-420 K
+420 